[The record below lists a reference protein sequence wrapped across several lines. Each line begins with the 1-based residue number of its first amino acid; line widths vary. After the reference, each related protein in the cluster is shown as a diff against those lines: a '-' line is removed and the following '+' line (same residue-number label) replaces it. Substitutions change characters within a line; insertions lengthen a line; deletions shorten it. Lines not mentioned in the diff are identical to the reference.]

1 MMLLCLVL
9 ALQQAGVPTVGDT
22 IWLERSFET
31 PAGAE
36 VRAAPWTPEEP
47 IGLLGHPVIRREG
60 SRTVVAYPAVA
71 WSAGTHQVQVP
82 GPILIRR
89 DGTTDSLPPETRTL
103 VIASVL
109 PDSLPPERLPV
120 QPEAGIVMQRET
132 SPYPVLVG
140 LLIAA
145 LLFAPLAWWWLR
157 LGPPMPVFKA
167 PSDPVV
173 LPLAEWNEAGEP
185 RAVAAVAAR
194 SLRAVILAQLPGIP
208 QGLVA
213 SRLIRVVAEQRPAWP
228 ADEIGT
234 VLRALE
240 AVQYSETSAGE
251 VLQLA
256 ERAGALRIRLEP
268 AAPRPERRA

>member
-1 MMLLCLVL
+1 MMILSLAL

-22 IWLERSFET
+22 IWLERSLET
-31 PAGAE
+31 PPGAE
-36 VRAAPWTPEEP
+36 VRAAQWVPEEP

-60 SRTVVAYPAVA
+60 TRTVVAYPAVA
-71 WSAGTHQVQVP
+71 WSAGTHEVQVP

-120 QPEAGIVMQRET
+120 QPQAGILSERET
-132 SPYPVLVG
+132 SPYPPLVAVL
-140 LLIAA
+140 AFA

-157 LGPPMPVFKA
+157 SGPPMPAFKPA
-167 PSDPVV
+167 ADPI
-173 LPLAEWNEAGEP
+173 LPPLAEWNEAGEP

-194 SLRAVILAQLPGIP
+194 SLRAVIFGQLPGIP

-213 SRLIRVVAEQRPAWP
+213 SRLVRVVAEQRPAWP
-228 ADEIGT
+228 AEEIGT
-234 VLRALE
+234 VLRGLE
-240 AVQYSETSAGE
+240 AIQYAELPPGE

-256 ERAGALRIRLEP
+256 ERAGVLRHRLES
-268 AAPRPERRA
+268 AARPERGS